1 MEWPILLAAGLAA
14 GFVSGLFGVGGGIV
28 LTPVLHYVLGYAW
41 ADAVALSL
49 LVITVQAPLGIYKHA
64 KRDVVRPRIALPLAA
79 GGLGGVL
86 LGAWLLPQIQV
97 PWLKLTFAAL
107 MVFAAWRMVG
117 RIRSRD
123 DAGHGLQAPVLV
135 VLGFAAGVV
144 SRLLG
149 VGGGILTVP
158 VLALLGVPAHLAVGT
173 SLVSVWTNA
182 FFATVLN
189 LLAGIDWTDGVLL
202 AIGALAGVPLGVRA
216 AHALPERGLRRVI
229 AAGLTVA
236 AVYVVV
242 TSGAF

>member
-14 GFVSGLFGVGGGIV
+14 GLVSGLFGVGGGIV
-28 LTPVLHYVLGYAW
+28 LTPVLHYILGYAW

-49 LVITVQAPLGIYKHA
+49 LVITVQAPLGIYQHA
-64 KRDVVRPRIALPLAA
+64 RRDAVRPRLALPLAT

-86 LGAWLLPQIQV
+86 LGAWLLPRIQV
-97 PWLKLTFAAL
+97 PWLKLAFAAL

-117 RIRSRD
+117 RIQARRD
-123 DAGHGLQAPVLV
+123 EGRGLNAPLLLA
-135 VLGFAAGVV
+135 LGFAAGVV

-182 FFATVLN
+182 TFATVLN
-189 LLAGIDWTDGVLL
+189 LIAGIDWTDGVLL
-202 AIGALAGVPLGVRA
+202 AAGALAGVPAGVWA
-216 AHALPERGLRRVI
+216 AHALPETGLRRVI
-229 AAGLTVA
+229 AGGLTVA
-236 AVYVVV
+236 AVYVAV